1 MPERITRKQ
10 KQIVGER
17 AGGCCEYCLS
27 QARFS
32 PQPFSVE
39 HITPRAASG
48 ASTFDNLA
56 LSCQGCNNL
65 KYTKVE
71 GRDPSTKNMVALY
84 HPRQHTW
91 EEHFNWNEDYSLLV
105 GISPTGRASVE
116 LLQLNRDSVVNLRRV
131 LFIMGEH
138 PPHRESLHRT

>member
-10 KQIVGER
+10 KQI
-17 AGGCCEYCLS
+17 
-27 QARFS
+27 
-32 PQPFSVE
+32 
-39 HITPRAASG
+39 
-48 ASTFDNLA
+48 
-56 LSCQGCNNL
+56 
-65 KYTKVE
+65 
-71 GRDPSTKNMVALY
+71 VALY

-138 PPHRESLHRT
+138 PPHRESPHRT